1 MNLFNLRNL
10 WFIKKQMLY
19 PLLFEDNLHELVWGG
34 TKLKPLKGRPADG
47 QPIGESWEISDI
59 KESPS
64 VVKNGPLAGR
74 TLGSLVQ
81 EYGAQL
87 VGQRVFERHGIEFPL
102 LVKFID
108 AAHDLSI
115 QVHPNDALS
124 RARHGKLGKTEM
136 WYVMHAD
143 PGASLLA
150 GLRETLTPDDYE
162 RRVEDGTI
170 VEALARHE
178 VHDGDVFF
186 IPAGRIH
193 AICGGIMV
201 CEIQQSSDVTYRL
214 FDYHRLGLDGKPR
227 ELHTELAKDAIDFRV
242 LPDYRTRYTM
252 PQHGLVTVADCDYFP
267 VNVLKADSCGAL
279 QRRLMDE
286 GSFITLSCL
295 TGTALVTASG
305 ETVNLPTGFSCL
317 IPADCA
323 DFSIQAVGNQPVQ
336 LLEAWAK

>member
-1 MNLFNLRNL
+1 
-10 WFIKKQMLY
+10 MLY

-34 TKLKPLKGRPADG
+34 TKLKPLKGLKADS

-64 VVKNGPLAGR
+64 VVKNGPLKGQ
-74 TLGSLVQ
+74 TLGTLIAQ
-81 EYGAQL
+81 YGAELLGERIFQ
-87 VGQRVFERHGIEFPL
+87 RHGTEFPL

-115 QVHPNDALS
+115 QVHPNDDLS

-143 PGASLLA
+143 EGASLLS
-150 GLRETLTPDDYE
+150 GLREPLTPEEYE
-162 RRVEDGTI
+162 RRVQDGTI
-170 VEALARHE
+170 VDALARHE
-178 VHDGDVFF
+178 VHEGDVFF

-227 ELHTELAKDAIDFRV
+227 ELHTELAKDAIDYRV
-242 LPDYRTRYTM
+242 LPEYRTHYEI
-252 PQHGLVTVADCDYFP
+252 PSLGAVTVADCDYFT
-267 VNVLKADSCGAL
+267 VNVVKVDPACACQRDLKEFS
-279 QRRLMDE
+279 
-286 GSFITLSCL
+286 SFVTLSCL
-295 TGTALVTASG
+295 TGTALITDG
-305 ETVNLPTGFSCL
+305 DETVTLPTGFSCL
-317 IPADCA
+317 IPASCA
-323 DFSIQAVGNQPVQ
+323 DFTIRPADEQPVR